1 VVLVLAGATGSSSA
15 PVAGEAAVVYGWGDP
30 VLRDEFNYTG
40 APDGSLWK
48 VYDSAGHKGN
58 GRRSPEHVTVNGSAL
73 QITGLPDGT
82 TGGISNIETTRDRMY
97 GRWETRMRVNERDP
111 EYHPVLLLWPDGGRK
126 DANNCMEI
134 DYSESTRDPA
144 VNSFFLHYDCSG
156 GQSIARRALDMTKWH
171 NYAVEWT
178 ADHVTGYIDGRVWFI
193 EQDPDRGP
201 HRPAHQTIQL
211 DWFPDGT
218 ATRRSWMQVDWWRM
232 YAVPR

>member
-178 ADHVTGYIDGRVWFI
+178 ADHVIGYIDGRVWFI
-193 EQDPDRGP
+193 EQDPDRVP
-201 HRPAHQTIQL
+201 HWPAHQTIQL